1 MTFAKMLIK
10 LEVIMISELS
20 QTQKGDVCI
29 FSPMKNQE

>member
-20 QTQKGDVCI
+20 HTQKGEVCI
-29 FSPMKNQE
+29 FSPM